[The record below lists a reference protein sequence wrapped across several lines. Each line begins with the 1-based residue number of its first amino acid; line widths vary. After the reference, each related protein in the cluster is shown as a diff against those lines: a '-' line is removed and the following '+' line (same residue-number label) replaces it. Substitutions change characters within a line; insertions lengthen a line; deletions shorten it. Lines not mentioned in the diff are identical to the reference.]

1 MKEEELVIDVS
12 GSSSDSNS
20 GGHGQGDDSRSK
32 GKKPRV
38 FYNDDEEE
46 EEEKVESFLKRQRM
60 DEFGDALPVG
70 FLDPLSLGD
79 PSLPVFM
86 VQPVSQRRMIEAG
99 PVRTCSRQFWKA
111 GDFEEENLRA
121 SSSGNVELGL
131 FYVPSFV
138 DVISDM
144 F

>member
-1 MKEEELVIDVS
+1 MKEEEMVIDVG

-20 GGHGQGDDSRSK
+20 AGHGQGDDSRSK

-38 FYNDDEEE
+38 FDDDDDEEE
-46 EEEKVESFLKRQRM
+46 EVESFLKRQRM

-86 VQPVSQRRMIEAG
+86 VQPVSQRRMIEVG

-121 SSSGNVELGL
+121 SSSGNVELGP

-138 DVISDM
+138 DVVSDM

>member
-1 MKEEELVIDVS
+1 MKEEELVIDVG

-38 FYNDDEEE
+38 FYDDDEE
-46 EEEKVESFLKRQRM
+46 EEEKVESLLKRQRM

>member
-1 MKEEELVIDVS
+1 MKEEEVVIHV
-12 GSSSDSNS
+12 GRSSSDSNS
-20 GGHGQGDDSRSK
+20 GSHGQGDDSRSK

-38 FYNDDEEE
+38 FYDDDDEEE
-46 EEEKVESFLKRQRM
+46 EEVESFLKRQRM

-86 VQPVSQRRMIEAG
+86 VQPVSQRKMIEAA
-99 PVRTCSRQFWKA
+99 PVRTCSRQFWTA

-121 SSSGNVELGL
+121 SSSGNVVLGL

-138 DVISDM
+138 DVVSDM